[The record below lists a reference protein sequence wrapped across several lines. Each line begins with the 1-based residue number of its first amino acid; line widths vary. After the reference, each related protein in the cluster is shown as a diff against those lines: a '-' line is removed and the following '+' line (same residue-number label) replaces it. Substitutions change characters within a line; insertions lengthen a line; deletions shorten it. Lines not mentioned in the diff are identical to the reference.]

1 MHAASHTVCI
11 SNNLHICFLPTAM
24 DDRTYEYCM
33 LGIVTTVKK
42 SGGLDYLPLTVFK
55 KKVILV
61 KAPFPCPGCVEHGI
75 SNHIFK
81 NQ

>member
-55 KKVILV
+55 KK
-61 KAPFPCPGCVEHGI
+61 GYI
-75 SNHIFK
+75 SK
-81 NQ
+81 SSLSMPWVC